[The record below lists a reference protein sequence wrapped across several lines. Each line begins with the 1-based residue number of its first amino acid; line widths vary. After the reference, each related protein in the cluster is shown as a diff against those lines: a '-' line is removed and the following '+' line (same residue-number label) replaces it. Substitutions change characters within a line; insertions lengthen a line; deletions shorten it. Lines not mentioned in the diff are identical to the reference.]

1 MCLRCN
7 ACVPD
12 DIALSPCLSMQM
24 EFEQP
29 APVGGLPSGHFAR
42 LWQETGLQRQEEN
55 LYVDPQR
62 EPGMQ
67 PISYAALQLPAG
79 TNWVLP
85 QKEQLGLQGWSV
97 GMHLLARGVVGFSGQ
112 GGTTW
117 VYSTQHR
124 LRSPSLLVRCLESC
138 KDTLQ
143 TVYDR
148 VAPISKRPFGKT
160 AKDLVRYEPDEQVRR
175 LRDNARSSDRE
186 LMYYLSTVMAFLP
199 RSIDIFD
206 VMKRR
211 AEGFRSKHCEGIS
224 EEAWNRKF
232 TAAIG
237 ALAGGYPEKA
247 FEQLMDKVGQNGF
260 NALNLLIAGKRAPP
274 KNLRE
279 RFWSWAG
286 YPNWAEHHRLS
297 RAVQVFPLTK

>member
-12 DIALSPCLSMQM
+12 NIAVSQCVSVQV
-24 EFEQP
+24 ESRRSST
-29 APVGGLPSGHFAR
+29 VDGLPSGHFAR
-42 LWQETGLQRQEEN
+42 IWQETGFQRQKED
-55 LYVDPQR
+55 LFDDPQQ
-62 EPGMQ
+62 Q
-67 PISYAALQLPAG
+67 PVLRPVSHAAMQLPAG

-85 QKEQLGLQGWSV
+85 PKQLGVQGWSV

-112 GGTTW
+112 GGTGW

-124 LRSPSLLVRCLESC
+124 LRSPSLLVRSLEHCADSLRCL
-138 KDTLQ
+138 
-143 TVYDR
+143 YDKI
-148 VAPISKRPFGKT
+148 APKAKRPFGRS

-175 LRDNARSSDRE
+175 VRDNARNSDRE
-186 LMYYLSTVMAFLP
+186 LMFYLSTVMAFLP
-199 RSIDIFD
+199 RSTDIFD

-211 AEGFRSKHCEGIS
+211 AEGFRAKHCEGIS

-247 FEQLMDKVGQNGF
+247 FEQLMDRVGSNGF
-260 NALNLLIAGKRAPP
+260 TALNLLISGKRAPP

-279 RFWSWAG
+279 RFWAWAG
-286 YPNWAEHHRLS
+286 YPNWAEQHRLS